1 MPKRSSWIVALV
13 GMCLGVSEG
22 GEGHT
27 PRATISGRVID
38 VATTEALPNVN
49 VFLAGT
55 SLGAATDRDGRFE
68 IKNVPL
74 AAHDL
79 VVSMV
84 GYKRQTLPMRIF
96 EPRVYRVDIR
106 LQPVA
111 IETQTVEVV
120 AKDPEEWRE
129 HLKRFEE
136 EFFGETHNAEYCTIL
151 NPEVL
156 DFKETGKVFE
166 VAFHVPIL
174 VENRA
179 LGYRMEFFI
188 EEFRIEDFSLQYRA
202 KTRFEELTPRDE
214 EERSR
219 WKEQRRR
226 AYYGSKT
233 HFLKALAQ
241 GRTKE
246 EGFEVSLVPN
256 VRPLGR
262 DYRAS
267 KVSVDPQNYV
277 LGTEFEF
284 QRRLKFPSYLE
295 IIYTRERPEA
305 NFQRMFDSPTPLAER
320 QISWITMNRLTVLFT
335 TDGHTLDSYAL
346 KVYGYWAF
354 ERIAELLPMDYDP
367 TNN

>member
-1 MPKRSSWIVALV
+1 MLKHLFWVVALL
-13 GMCLGVSEG
+13 GMCLGAFEVVHG
-22 GEGHT
+22 QT

-38 VATTEALPNVN
+38 AATKEALPNVN

-68 IKNVPL
+68 IKNVPF
-74 AAHDL
+74 AAHEL

-84 GYKRQTLPMRIF
+84 GYKRQEIPLRIF
-96 EPRVYRVDIR
+96 EPRVHTMDIR
-106 LQPVA
+106 LQPLA

-120 AKDPEEWRE
+120 AKDPKEWRE
-129 HLKRFEE
+129 HLERFKE
-136 EFFGETHNAEYCTIL
+136 EFFGDTQNAEHCFIL

-156 DFKETGKVFE
+156 DFKVTGKVFE
-166 VAFHVPIL
+166 VALHVPIL

-179 LGYRMEFFI
+179 LGYRIEFFI
-188 EEFRIEDFSLQYRA
+188 EEFRVEDYSLQYRA

-214 EERSR
+214 EERNR
-219 WKEQRRR
+219 WKEQRQR

-262 DYRAS
+262 EYQRS
-267 KVSVDPQNYV
+267 KLLVDPQNYV

-284 QRRLKFPSYLE
+284 QKRLRFPDYLE
-295 IIYTRERPEA
+295 IIYNRERAEA
-305 NFQRMFDSPTPLAER
+305 NFQRMFDSAAPFAER

-335 TDGHTLDSYAL
+335 TDGHALDSYAL

-367 TNN
+367 QKN